1 MVSSRMFVTK
11 QFGDEQRRGSKR
23 TMRDC
28 RSIAF
33 MVHNLDK
40 KINRRL
46 VAYGAALGIDDVTI
60 MNGWIIGYLYDHQ
73 DQDTYQRDIEAEF
86 SIARSTVTGII
97 QVMEKKGFIKRET
110 VASDARLKKLV
121 LTPKGVD
128 IHQRT
133 ISDFDAVERDLL
145 KGLTKEDLDNFTAI
159 YEKLLN
165 NIE

>member
-1 MVSSRMFVTK
+1 
-11 QFGDEQRRGSKR
+11 
-23 TMRDC
+23 MRDC

-97 QVMEKKGFIKRET
+97 QVMEKKGFIKR
-110 VASDARLKKLV
+110 
-121 LTPKGVD
+121 
-128 IHQRT
+128 
-133 ISDFDAVERDLL
+133 
-145 KGLTKEDLDNFTAI
+145 
-159 YEKLLN
+159 
-165 NIE
+165 